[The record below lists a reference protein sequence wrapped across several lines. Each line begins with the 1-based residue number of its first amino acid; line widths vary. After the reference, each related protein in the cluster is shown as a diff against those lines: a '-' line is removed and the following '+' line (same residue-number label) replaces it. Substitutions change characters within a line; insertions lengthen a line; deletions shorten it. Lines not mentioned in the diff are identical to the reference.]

1 MRSLLWAAVAGCAA
15 PPPGA
20 TLPDAAPSL
29 SSDLRGR
36 ALSAPGPSIPP
47 ACYART
53 DGRNTCHTCH
63 NRALPPN
70 FVERPDLQIVA
81 AFPAPAATNPW
92 TNLFVDRAPAIARVT
107 DDAIAAYV
115 RVDNYHDADGKIRLA
130 RVLTKP
136 PPGWDADGDGAWG
149 GWVPDVAFRA
159 DARGVDQGADGPT
172 GWWLYRFAP
181 FPGAFF
187 PTNGSMGDAWIRLP
201 VAFRTDAAGRDDVE
215 VYATNLAILEAMVK
229 QADVLIA
236 PTDEGR
242 LGVDLDQDGA
252 LGTATRVAYRWG
264 VRQPRVMS
272 WVGAAKDALAR
283 GEVQLA
289 GGLYPEGTEIAHSVR
304 YLDVVDGQTRM
315 AARMKELR
323 YLRKSAWLSYP
334 ELQERA
340 RTGLL
345 EEIANPDA
353 LDARYGDV
361 ERGLGTGRGWTVQG
375 FIEDEAGALRPQT
388 FEETAYCVGCHGGTS
403 AGQDGVY
410 SFGRR
415 SPYAAAALPEPIRG
429 DGRGE
434 YAVFLEAARGLD
446 DFAANPDNAALF
458 ADGRL
463 RPEVVASLAVDA
475 APTLTPGPARAW
487 ALDKAY
493 REIVLEQSFARGR
506 DAVWGLTDAQA
517 WREVPEDQPTGV
529 TTPVAPAWMRP

>member
-1 MRSLLWAAVAGCAA
+1 
-15 PPPGA
+15 
-20 TLPDAAPSL
+20 
-29 SSDLRGR
+29 
-36 ALSAPGPSIPP
+36 
-47 ACYART
+47 
-53 DGRNTCHTCH
+53 
-63 NRALPPN
+63 
-70 FVERPDLQIVA
+70 
-81 AFPAPAATNPW
+81 
-92 TNLFVDRAPAIARVT
+92 
-107 DDAIAAYV
+107 
-115 RVDNYHDADGKIRLA
+115 
-130 RVLTKP
+130 
-136 PPGWDADGDGAWG
+136 
-149 GWVPDVAFRA
+149 
-159 DARGVDQGADGPT
+159 
-172 GWWLYRFAP
+172 
-181 FPGAFF
+181 
-187 PTNGSMGDAWIRLP
+187 MGDAWIRLP

-215 VYATNLAILEAMVK
+215 VYATNLAILEALVK
-229 QADVLIA
+229 QADVPIA
-236 PTDEGR
+236 PTAEGR
-242 LGVDLDQDGA
+242 IGVDLDQDGA
-252 LGTATRVAYRWG
+252 LGTDTRVAYRWG

-289 GGLYPEGTEIAHSVR
+289 AGLYPEGTEIAHSVR

-403 AGQDGVY
+403 AGEDGVY

-446 DFAANPDNAALF
+446 DFSANPDNAALF

-475 APTLTPGPARAW
+475 APTLSPGPARAW

-506 DAVWGLTDAQA
+506 DAVWGLTEAQA

-529 TTPVAPAWMRP
+529 TTPIAPAWMRP